1 MDMIY
6 LDNSATT
13 RVCAQAAQ
21 AAEKCMRES
30 FFNPSALYAPSLQVA
45 RAMKACRQAVASV
58 VHGEGCRVIFTSG
71 GTEADNL
78 AILGGLQNVRG
89 GGRILIS
96 AGEHPAVREAALGVK
111 GLDTEEIPLSRD
123 GRVDLTRLA
132 GMLDGTV
139 RMICVMQVNNETG
152 AVQPIRE
159 IGALRNQMCP
169 DALLHVDG
177 VQGFLRVPFDMRW
190 GADSYALSGHKIHA
204 PKGVGALVAGPRLR
218 LTPRMLGG
226 GQEESL
232 RSGTENTPGIMAL
245 HAAIEAY
252 PRENAMAEV
261 KAALARLLCEAVP
274 EAKIN
279 GPAIGDGNGAPHILN
294 ISLPPVRSETMLHA
308 LEGEEIYVGVGSACS
323 SHKQKVSRT
332 LRAMGVPPRY
342 AESALRFSLCPE
354 NTLEEMERV
363 AQAAARHYRV
373 LSKFQRR

>member
-1 MDMIY
+1 M
-6 LDNSATT
+6 
-13 RVCAQAAQ
+13 
-21 AAEKCMRES
+21 
-30 FFNPSALYAPSLQVA
+30 
-45 RAMKACRQAVASV
+45 
-58 VHGEGCRVIFTSG
+58 
-71 GTEADNL
+71 
-78 AILGGLQNVRG
+78 
-89 GGRILIS
+89 
-96 AGEHPAVREAALGVK
+96 
-111 GLDTEEIPLSRD
+111 
-123 GRVDLTRLA
+123 
-132 GMLDGTV
+132 
-139 RMICVMQVNNETG
+139 
-152 AVQPIRE
+152 
-159 IGALRNQMCP
+159 
-169 DALLHVDG
+169 
-177 VQGFLRVPFDMRW
+177 
-190 GADSYALSGHKIHA
+190 SGHKIHA